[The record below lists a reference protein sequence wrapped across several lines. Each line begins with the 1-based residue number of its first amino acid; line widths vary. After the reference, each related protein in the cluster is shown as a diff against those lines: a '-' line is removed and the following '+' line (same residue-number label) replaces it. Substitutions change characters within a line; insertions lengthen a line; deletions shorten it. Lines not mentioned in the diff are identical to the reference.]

1 MRGTSLSRRVLILT
15 LCILIVLVA
24 FSTFI
29 GYVFS
34 SDALVFKYQ
43 PEELP
48 FAKKSFFVILITAEA
63 MVALI
68 LAVIAALYIDYL
80 VTKPIRSLTTVVDIL
95 STEDADDTALSELGI
110 KSGDEV
116 EELYRS
122 ILKYKEKTDERIRD
136 AESDNWIEQHDYMTM
151 LDNKEL
157 YEKRI
162 KDVYPEMKHIFVACI
177 KVLKPEEFAEKLGA
191 EAEECIMQKVAR
203 EMRRLAS
210 ESTHA
215 YRLDGDNLMMIFTEF
230 NEKESRALMDKW
242 VERVGRLNRKSDSF
256 LCRLVWGGA
265 YAEKEFKTSDVRN
278 RALAELER
286 NIKGA

>member
-29 GYVFS
+29 GYVFY

-43 PEELP
+43 PDELAY
-48 FAKKSFFVILITAEA
+48 AKKSFFVILITAEA

-68 LAVIAALYIDYL
+68 LAVIASLYIDYL
-80 VTKPIRSLTTVVDIL
+80 VTKPIKSLTTVVDIM
-95 STEDADDTALSELGI
+95 SAEGSDGSALSGLLI

-122 ILKYKEKTDERIRD
+122 ILKYKEVTDERIRD
-136 AESDNWIEQHDYMTM
+136 AENDNWIEQHDYMTM
-151 LDNKEL
+151 LDNDGL

-162 KDVYPEMKHIFVACI
+162 KEFYPEAKHIFVACL
-177 KVLKPEEFAEKLGA
+177 KVLNLDALKEKLGA
-191 EAEECIMQKVAR
+191 EAEEGIMQKVAR
-203 EMRRLAS
+203 EMRRLAN
-210 ESTHA
+210 ETTHA
-215 YRLDGDNLMMIFTEF
+215 YRLDGDNLVLIFTEF
-230 NEKESRALMDKW
+230 NEKESRSLLDSW
-242 VERVGRLNRKSDSF
+242 VERVGRLNRESDSF
-256 LCRLVWGGA
+256 VCRLVWGGA
-265 YAEKEFKTSDVRN
+265 YAENDFKTADVRN